1 MGETMPRAGLGSVS
15 GAILY
20 EIRET
25 CTQWKVRHRVRFTF
39 HRNGRAISNDTN
51 FDSVENKD
59 GKRLRFVTHTRG
71 IGREV
76 RIEGVATL
84 VKEGGVGRVLLTRPG
99 RRVLALKPG
108 TTFPTLHTL
117 DLLRRAR
124 AGQKIFWHK
133 VFDGSDE
140 LKTFGVSTVVTAAL
154 GPDKRFSGQPLLH
167 RPGWRVRISYFD
179 PKAGKSRPDYA
190 IVMDLKDNGVTASL
204 SLHYSGFSLKGALR
218 KLEALPVARC

>member
-1 MGETMPRAGLGSVS
+1 MPGHRQGFPTPADGPLQRDRNGGLPGLSDGVAHAS
-15 GAILY
+15 RCPASPFLMIMAENRGKPSLQVI
-20 EIRET
+20 IREA
-25 CTQWKVRHRVRFTF
+25 WYW
-39 HRNGRAISNDTN
+39 
-51 FDSVENKD
+51 
-59 GKRLRFVTHTRG
+59 
-71 IGREV
+71 
-76 RIEGVATL
+76 
-84 VKEGGVGRVLLTRPG
+84 TRPG

-154 GPDKRFSGQPLLH
+154 GLDKRFSGQPLLH

-190 IVMDLKDNGVTASL
+190 IVMDLKDNGVTANL
-204 SLHYSGFSLKGALR
+204 SLHYSGFSLNGALR